1 MEEIVR
7 SSRLN
12 NSKVLRFNWE
22 KENIL
27 RVIALS
33 TLFIFVVIF
42 GFLFEF
48 AMKHLSVNLL
58 SYEDLFN
65 TSYTLHKGSNFY
77 VFYTVILFGLLIII
91 STMKSYFLVNK
102 NNLKFSKYI
111 TWYVLYNFYALALL
125 VLFAFS
131 LNVNSNT
138 QANTLLRNSFVIIPL
153 LIIDLSYDFFSLSMQ
168 KKYFT
173 LDLKKIILEISYL
186 LIKIV
191 LIVIGFYV
199 LQVFLADKQITAIFI
214 NNSFINHLQRIFVVT
229 PIYKN
234 LIIFALIFVFALM
247 IAHKFFA
254 NKNKIFNSVIRNKIL
269 KHLVQNFLM
278 LFLASIIFAF
288 YALFKTKTKE
298 LIFKIENNNELII
311 FVLVISLIILSS
323 LSFIFLTI
331 FLQKW
336 FNNFDQKKYFILNLL
351 INSFLLLIA
360 NLLLNFQNRL
370 IINITCLTLVFMN
383 YLTLL
388 LKNKYKLNSFE
399 NLLLSFYLIAG
410 SAILIF
416 SNLLYL
422 TTNENNYY
430 LLVWTHIF
438 DIATV
443 FVLASLV
450 ISLLMV
456 ISPIIYAILTKIIN
470 NIINKENIKKGKE
483 HVQKASKKS
492 N

>member
-1 MEEIVR
+1 MK

-12 NSKVLRFNWE
+12 NLKILRFNWE

-168 KKYFT
+168 KKILYFRF
-173 LDLKKIILEISYL
+173 KKDYFRNKL
-186 LIKIV
+186 
-191 LIVIGFYV
+191 
-199 LQVFLADKQITAIFI
+199 FI
-214 NNSFINHLQRIFVVT
+214 N
-229 PIYKN
+229 
-234 LIIFALIFVFALM
+234 
-247 IAHKFFA
+247 
-254 NKNKIFNSVIRNKIL
+254 
-269 KHLVQNFLM
+269 
-278 LFLASIIFAF
+278 
-288 YALFKTKTKE
+288 
-298 LIFKIENNNELII
+298 
-311 FVLVISLIILSS
+311 
-323 LSFIFLTI
+323 
-331 FLQKW
+331 
-336 FNNFDQKKYFILNLL
+336 
-351 INSFLLLIA
+351 
-360 NLLLNFQNRL
+360 
-370 IINITCLTLVFMN
+370 
-383 YLTLL
+383 
-388 LKNKYKLNSFE
+388 
-399 NLLLSFYLIAG
+399 
-410 SAILIF
+410 
-416 SNLLYL
+416 
-422 TTNENNYY
+422 
-430 LLVWTHIF
+430 
-438 DIATV
+438 
-443 FVLASLV
+443 
-450 ISLLMV
+450 
-456 ISPIIYAILTKIIN
+456 
-470 NIINKENIKKGKE
+470 
-483 HVQKASKKS
+483 
-492 N
+492 